1 MGILDDFKKLFWAQK
16 AVAKSTVRK
25 VGDEAKE
32 IAEDGYEKVKH
43 FGEKV
48 ADKTEEVFDDAK
60 DFASDIF
67 EDLKK
72 KSNANTSAS
81 ASSNTSSNSKS
92 SASESELTNEK
103 KESVVDK
110 AVKVSDKAW
119 EKAEDVGE
127 KVWDKAEDL
136 AGKAKE
142 MAKKA
147 GAKVE
152 EKIEDLLHKAKELD
166 KKIEEERD
174 AIDPNRD
181 GYADKSVNEK
191 LREQGSLLKDKEDF
205 WAKADQYSKGDY
217 SMGKPVVV
225 GKTDPAHDD
234 KLDLKPLKDIK
245 KDGENLI
252 DDAEIVDDDKDPKK
266 DE

>member
-16 AVAKSTVRK
+16 AVAKSTARK

-48 ADKTEEVFDDAK
+48 VDKTEEAFDDAK

-72 KSNANTSAS
+72 KANTNTTTSANTNSNTNANSGTGTNTNTSG
-81 ASSNTSSNSKS
+81 SNTPS
-92 SASESELTNEK
+92 EK
-103 KESVVDK
+103 KERVIDK
-110 AVKVSDKAW
+110 AVEMSDKAW

-127 KVWDKAEDL
+127 KVWDKAGDL
-136 AGKAKE
+136 AEKAKE
-142 MAKKA
+142 LAKKA
-147 GAKVE
+147 G
-152 EKIEDLLHKAKELD
+152 EKIEGKVDELLEKAKELD
-166 KKIEEERD
+166 KKIEAERD

-181 GYADKSVNEK
+181 GYADKPVNEK
-191 LREQGSLLKDKEDF
+191 LREQGSLLKDKDDF
-205 WAKADQYSKGDY
+205 WSKADQYSKGDY

-225 GKTDPAHDD
+225 GKDDPAHDD

-252 DDAEIVDDDKDPKK
+252 DDAEIVDDK
-266 DE
+266 E

>member
-1 MGILDDFKKLFWAQK
+1 MGILDDFKKLFFAQK
-16 AVAKSTVRK
+16 SVAKSAARK

-32 IAEDGYEKVKH
+32 IAEEGYEKVKH

-67 EDLKK
+67 DDIMKK
-72 KSNANTSAS
+72 KETNTNANTSAS
-81 ASSNTSSNSKS
+81 SSTGSNT
-92 SASESELTNEK
+92 TTPTEK
-103 KESVVDK
+103 KETVLDK
-110 AVKVSDKAW
+110 AVEMSDKAW

-142 MAKKA
+142 VAKNVGK
-147 GAKVE
+147 KVE
-152 EKIEDLLHKAKELD
+152 EKIDDMLEKAKELD

-174 AIDPNRD
+174 AIDKNRD
-181 GYADKSVNEK
+181 GFADKPVNEK

-225 GKTDPAHDD
+225 GKTDPETDD
-234 KLDLKPLKDIK
+234 KLELKPVSEIK
-245 KDGENLI
+245 KKGDDLI
-252 DDAEIVDDDKDPKK
+252 DDAEIVDETEPKK
-266 DE
+266 E

>member
-16 AVAKSTVRK
+16 AVAKSTARK

-48 ADKTEEVFDDAK
+48 VDKTEEAFDDAK

-72 KSNANTSAS
+72 KANTTTSANANT
-81 ASSNTSSNSKS
+81 NTSGSTTPS
-92 SASESELTNEK
+92 EK
-103 KESVVDK
+103 KERVIDK
-110 AVKVSDKAW
+110 AVEMSDKAW

-127 KVWDKAEDL
+127 KVWDKAGDL
-136 AGKAKE
+136 AEKAKE
-142 MAKKA
+142 LAKKA
-147 GAKVE
+147 G
-152 EKIEDLLHKAKELD
+152 EKIEGKVDELLEKAKELD
-166 KKIEEERD
+166 KKIEAERD

-181 GYADKSVNEK
+181 GYADKPVNEK
-191 LREQGSLLKDKEDF
+191 LREQGSLLKDKDDF
-205 WAKADQYSKGDY
+205 WSKADQYSKGDY

-225 GKTDPAHDD
+225 GKDDPAHDD

-252 DDAEIVDDDKDPKK
+252 DDAEIVDDK
-266 DE
+266 E